1 MIDKF
6 WAQMEGLALPAI
18 SELENLNIVED
29 RSLTLLFREGRI
41 TEQYQKVWQLYQ
53 YLFGY
58 YVIAKSGLD
67 RLAVRIMEQGILPA
81 KEEDKDFYQKY
92 CSVGPAYFYLRSFVH
107 TERLPEKEIECLLCC
122 LGKRDSESALQ
133 EAGRV
138 VENTYKR
145 VAAIKPENGR
155 SLVELFPSVYG
166 EGNIPGEAIVI
177 GMSSSG
183 EYDGHGMLLNAEEDK
198 KRIRMLY
205 SVKEQLEPVL
215 SRSLGTK
222 VVVIVKI

>member
-1 MIDKF
+1 MIDQF
-6 WAQMEGLALPAI
+6 WNQMENMEIPTAA
-18 SELENLNIVED
+18 ELEGLNIVDE
-29 RSLTLLFREGRI
+29 RSSALLFREGRI
-41 TEQYQKVWQLYQ
+41 TEQYRRIWQLYQ

-58 YVIAKSGLD
+58 YVIAKSGVE
-67 RLAVRIMEQGILPA
+67 RLAGRMLERGILPV
-81 KEEDKDFYQKY
+81 EQENRDFYQKY
-92 CSVGPAYFYLRSFVH
+92 CGIGPAYFYLRSFLH
-107 TERLPEKEIECLLCC
+107 IERLSENELPCLFGC
-122 LGKRDSESALQ
+122 LKQRDSEAALQ

-138 VENTYKR
+138 VENTYRR
-145 VAAIKPENGR
+145 VAAVKPESGECQ
-155 SLVELFPSVYG
+155 VELFPSVYG
-166 EGNIPGEAIVI
+166 EGTVPGEAIVI

-183 EYDGHGMLLNAEEDK
+183 EYDGQGMLLNAEEDK